1 MKNEID
7 ILRELLRCYKNII
20 PVNLITERIR
30 TLEWV
35 LRDDIQIALIDEFAC
50 KSPKKHEITGT
61 ILSNNTCDDCPATN
75 HTDDTNEC
83 DLDKNIAE
91 DDDNEEPIL
100 EFPDC
105 LTEWE
110 RPFYG
115 LMHEHP
121 ELKPTEIADIMDVS
135 YVTARKHYKKIREK
149 MGWGD

>member
-35 LRDDIQIALIDEFAC
+35 LRDDIKIALIDEFAC
-50 KSPKKHEITGT
+50 KSPTNHEITDT
-61 ILSNNTCDDCPATN
+61 IPSNNTCDDCPATN
-75 HTDDTNEC
+75 HTDDTDEC
-83 DLDKNIAE
+83 DMNKDIAE

-100 EFPDC
+100 KFPDC

-121 ELKPTEIADIMDVS
+121 ELKPKEIAEIMDCS
-135 YVTARKHYKKIREK
+135 LMTAHKHYKNIRAK
-149 MGWGD
+149 LNIGG

>member
-35 LRDDIQIALIDEFAC
+35 LRDDIKIALIDEFAC
-50 KSPKKHEITGT
+50 KSPTKHEITDT

-75 HTDDTNEC
+75 HTDDTDEC
-83 DLDKNIAE
+83 DTNKDIAE

-100 EFPDC
+100 KFPDC